1 MKIEIDIND
10 KLFED
15 INSYVTLN
23 AIENINAF
31 IVDMIVKGF
40 NIEKYGNN
48 PFEIISKQKKEKVK
62 KISSVK
68 KNVKSDNEKEN
79 VITLTDKT
87 IEKEENKN
95 NSDIPMV
102 IEKKKKVRV
111 IKKD

>member
-31 IVDMIVKGF
+31 IVEMIVKGF

-48 PFEIISKQKKEKVK
+48 PFEIISRQKKEKVK

-68 KNVKSDNEKEN
+68 KNVKSDIEKEN
-79 VITLTDKT
+79 DIPITDKT
-87 IEKEENKN
+87 IEKEENKDDN
-95 NSDIPMV
+95 IPTV
-102 IEKKKKVRV
+102 VEKKKKVRV